1 MPDVSGHE
9 MSKTVAFTMSGDDGN
24 RTHDLL
30 LAKQALYQLSYVP
43 AGRRKLYRDEGFRC
57 EKTRF
62 LLLGAPKST
71 SVAAAGEV
79 CTDQCDSAARD

>member
-1 MPDVSGHE
+1 
-9 MSKTVAFTMSGDDGN
+9 
-24 RTHDLL
+24 
-30 LAKQALYQLSYVP
+30 
-43 AGRRKLYRDEGFRC
+43 
-57 EKTRF
+57 